1 MDRDPGW
8 AGLRVPSPRKEP
20 CRLGGAASQ
29 GLPPGWLAWRELLG
43 LSWQGGL
50 ELPSGGAVPHTYGGT
65 GAGCSPLCLN
75 YGVRPMGTTTP
86 SMPWSQAVG
95 MGGQCGMLGVVVCTP
110 RAALL
115 WLFHTKNC
123 PGAGSSLSHA
133 LCLLPSDWLSPGPV
147 TRTLPSS
154 GVSVL
159 RCFVPC
165 KALGTGPCWQT
176 GHRARWTLA

>member
-1 MDRDPGW
+1 MATVLGLPEVPPAAAWCLPVTQRQLVGVTPWGR
-8 AGLRVPSPRKEP
+8 AGLAALWIGTLAGLGCGFPSPRKEP

-95 MGGQCGMLGVVVCTP
+95 MGG
-110 RAALL
+110 
-115 WLFHTKNC
+115 
-123 PGAGSSLSHA
+123 
-133 LCLLPSDWLSPGPV
+133 
-147 TRTLPSS
+147 
-154 GVSVL
+154 SV
-159 RCFVPC
+159 
-165 KALGTGPCWQT
+165 ACWE
-176 GHRARWTLA
+176 L